1 MMVVCIFYFHFCDIA
16 EVAIIHNTEFESRKK
31 RETFTF
37 LATVLEPDREI
48 WWFFQKRYISRNLA
62 TTYYKKHI
70 FIYFGEKESNQ
81 LNLAWKTSA

>member
-1 MMVVCIFYFHFCDIA
+1 MMMVVCIFYFHFCDIA

-48 WWFFQKRYISRNLA
+48 
-62 TTYYKKHI
+62 
-70 FIYFGEKESNQ
+70 
-81 LNLAWKTSA
+81 